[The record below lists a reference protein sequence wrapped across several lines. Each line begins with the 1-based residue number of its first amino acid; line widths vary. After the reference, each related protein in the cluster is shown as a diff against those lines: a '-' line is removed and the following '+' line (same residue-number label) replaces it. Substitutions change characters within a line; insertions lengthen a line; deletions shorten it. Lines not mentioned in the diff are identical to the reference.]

1 MQLKRQRKK
10 LRTQYQNTENVH
22 EKTVIIERIK
32 LTKERITNKMKGNRS
47 RRVIKVAQQIKPNV
61 DNGGQMWEIKQK
73 VQRKNQTP
81 HTIKDEK
88 QQNRMFIPGIR
99 RIQEIK

>member
-1 MQLKRQRKK
+1 M
-10 LRTQYQNTENVH
+10 RTQYQNRENIH

-32 LTKERITNKMKGNRS
+32 LIKQHMTDKIKGNRS
-47 RRVIKVAQQIKPNV
+47 RRIIKAAQQIKSNV
-61 DNGGQMWEIKQK
+61 DNEGKIWDVKRK

-88 QQNRMFIPGIR
+88 TTELKVHR
-99 RIQEIK
+99 RF